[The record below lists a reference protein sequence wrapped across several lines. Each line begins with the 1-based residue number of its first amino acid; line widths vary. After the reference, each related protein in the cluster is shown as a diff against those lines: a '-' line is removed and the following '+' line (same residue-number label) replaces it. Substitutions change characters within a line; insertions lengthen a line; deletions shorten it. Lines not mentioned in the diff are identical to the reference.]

1 MNVLSRLLRI
11 VRAYWT
17 VRDFDA
23 AWQEPPGSGHG
34 DHRQSRRQTAP
45 GSQAASPRTIDPEL
59 AGYYANLEVPYGA
72 DLETVRRARNRLMQ
86 KYHPDLHSGDPEKQR
101 IATELVKGLNL
112 AYEKLEARLRKRS

>member
-1 MNVLSRLLRI
+1 MGILSRLYRI
-11 VRAYWT
+11 MRTYFAAS
-17 VRDFDA
+17 DFDA
-23 AWQEPPGSGHG
+23 AWQGAAGASQGTGDRSQKQDSANERQRSG
-34 DHRQSRRQTAP
+34 A
-45 GSQAASPRTIDPEL
+45 DPEL

-112 AYEKLEARLRKRS
+112 AYDNLQERLRSPS